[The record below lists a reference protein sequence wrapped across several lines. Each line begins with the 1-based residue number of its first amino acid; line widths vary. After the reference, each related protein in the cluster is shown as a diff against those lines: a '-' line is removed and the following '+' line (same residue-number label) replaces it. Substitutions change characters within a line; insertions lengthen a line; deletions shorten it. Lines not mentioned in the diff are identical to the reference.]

1 MRFLVEAIGVLSLSG
16 LASASAYPFGQAV
29 EAGLLSED
37 EIAQHEAIR
46 ADGRISNSFPEIHK
60 REAVEAVTQG
70 RGKRAEN
77 GLLPGLTLPNPI
89 LPLGGG
95 LCK

>member
-16 LASASAYPFGQAV
+16 FASAIAYPFGRAV

-37 EIAQHEAIR
+37 EIAQHEAIS
-46 ADGRISNSFPEIHK
+46 ADGRISNFFPEIYK
-60 REAVEAVTQG
+60 REAVESVAQG
-70 RGKRAEN
+70 HGKRAEN